1 MPAHSTVC
9 IITCIATLFTLFW
22 LTDQC
27 YPFISDRQ
35 VHLTLI
41 FLLLL
46 DLSVRLLPDQS
57 KRSPPLRPVPS
68 SVPPQV
74 CEEEEDDILHT
85 KIQTLRRDNESLI
98 KENAALSITI
108 KNMSDKHTLLC
119 EIRSTLNRQRRDSKE
134 LITLIHHGTLGHS
147 SPDDDKCLD
156 FHSITK
162 AKHALHVGSR
172 SEGCML
178 RPTASV

>member
-1 MPAHSTVC
+1 MPAHCTA
-9 IITCIATLFTLFW
+9 IISTLFALFW

-35 VHLTLI
+35 IHLTLI

-46 DLSVRLLPDQS
+46 DLSTRLL
-57 KRSPPLRPVPS
+57 SPQGDNEPPKSSEKPS
-68 SVPPQV
+68 SHPDNEQFSD
-74 CEEEEDDILHT
+74 EFQT

-119 EIRSTLNRQRRDSKE
+119 EIRSTLNRQRKDSKE

-178 RPTASV
+178 LPAASV

>member
-9 IITCIATLFTLFW
+9 TCIATLFTLLW

-35 VHLTLI
+35 LHLALI

-46 DLSVRLLPDQS
+46 DLSIRLIPNQKKPSL
-57 KRSPPLRPVPS
+57 LMRPVPS

-74 CEEEEDDILHT
+74 CEEDEDEILHVRL
-85 KIQTLRRDNESLI
+85 QTLSRDNEFLI

-119 EIRSTLNRQRRDSKE
+119 EIRSTLSRQRRDSKE
-134 LITLIHHGTLGHS
+134 LITLMLDTTDRKS
-147 SPDDDKCLD
+147 SAESFSL
-156 FHSITK
+156 S
-162 AKHALHVGSR
+162 KHALHVGSR
-172 SEGCML
+172 SEGCIL
-178 RPTASV
+178 LSAASV

>member
-1 MPAHSTVC
+1 MPAHCTA
-9 IITCIATLFTLFW
+9 IISTLFALFW

-35 VHLTLI
+35 IHLMLV

-46 DLSVRLLPDQS
+46 DLSARLLYSRDNE
-57 KRSPPLRPVPS
+57 PPNSSEQPS
-68 SVPPQV
+68 SHPDSEQFSD
-74 CEEEEDDILHT
+74 EFHT

-98 KENAALSITI
+98 KENAALSISI

>member
-1 MPAHSTVC
+1 MPAHSTA
-9 IITCIATLFTLFW
+9 IISTLFALFW
-22 LTDQC
+22 LTDLC

-46 DLSVRLLPDQS
+46 DLSTRLL
-57 KRSPPLRPVPS
+57 SPRDNEPLNSSEQPS
-68 SVPPQV
+68 SHPDNEQFPDSID
-74 CEEEEDDILHT
+74 EFHT
-85 KIQTLRRDNESLI
+85 KNQTLRRDNESLI

-134 LITLIHHGTLGHS
+134 LITLMLDTTDRKSSAESFSLSKARHTLR
-147 SPDDDKCLD
+147 
-156 FHSITK
+156 
-162 AKHALHVGSR
+162 VGSR
-172 SEGCML
+172 SEGCIL
-178 RPTASV
+178 LSAASV